1 MNIFENDLFCPFK
14 FFTIFDQQYFI
25 VLNKFCWLNFSI
37 MSYIFDGVLPS
48 KLLDC
53 NDLNSVNKPFKTI
66 F

>member
-37 MSYIFDGVLPS
+37 MSYIL
-48 KLLDC
+48 KLD
-53 NDLNSVNKPFKTI
+53 VIII
-66 F
+66 FQTRCFQNVCDFISI